1 MTVNM
6 SIEGN
11 SKPMMA
17 AESMVPDS
25 SSIVEEI
32 GRGDLCLQNLKNR
45 KLGTDTP
52 IEGTA
57 EPIVST
63 PVLRS
68 GSMPGTPGRRTTPKI
83 AGLRATFER
92 AVSDGSVQPLRSPG
106 RLEKSRSLEQAREQD
121 LQAVRAKDE
130 EIEKLKAKLEQE
142 TGLRH
147 EFEDKYKRL
156 QAESARWE
164 AQRARQEIEWRG
176 ELERHM
182 LERDKAQDEFIEIKR
197 QLLSLK
203 RSISLST
210 RLGNQVPDS
219 DFTSEMQHLYH
230 ELQNWVVN
238 SSRRVK
244 TTKSATDMLACVEGI
259 VEPMHVEYLQALFR
273 NWNPTMKL
281 PLLQAVTI
289 YYFRDVWNDP
299 LLFGLPTWR
308 NGVQEAA
315 EIFKTVLPLPAYNKW
330 QAVTLDTLKQN
341 ADIKESVDLAAKKLT
356 GTICTILG
364 ALTGAEES
372 SVMETSLNVIV
383 RRAISLS
390 HVFSVQ
396 QRAHYQFILPQPGTP
411 FDPAKMDDTSLEA
424 CSPSHAISCATFP
437 LVVKHNEGLE
447 EGVPSMS
454 IVVKAKVLCCPW

>member
-1 MTVNM
+1 MTM
-6 SIEGN
+6 ETSIEGDP
-11 SKPMMA
+11 KPMMA
-17 AESMVPDS
+17 AESMVRDS
-25 SSIVEEI
+25 IIEEI
-32 GRGDLCLQNLKNR
+32 GRGNLCSQDLKNR
-45 KLGTDTP
+45 NLGTDTP
-52 IEGTA
+52 IEDTVEA
-57 EPIVST
+57 VVST

-68 GSMPGTPGRRTTPKI
+68 GSIPGTPGWRTTPKI

-106 RLEKSRSLEQAREQD
+106 RSEKSRSLEQAREQD

-130 EIEKLKAKLEQE
+130 EIEQLKAKLEQE
-142 TGLRH
+142 KGVRQ
-147 EFEDKYKRL
+147 EFEDKYRRL
-156 QAESARWE
+156 QGESARWE
-164 AQRARQEIEWRG
+164 SQRDRQENEWRG
-176 ELERHM
+176 ELDRHM

-219 DFTSEMQHLYH
+219 DFTAEMQHLYH

-238 SSRRVK
+238 SFRRVK
-244 TTKSATDMLACVEGI
+244 TTKSTTEMLACVESF
-259 VEPMHVEYLQALFR
+259 VEPMNLEYLQALLR
-273 NWNPTMKL
+273 NWNPTIKL
-281 PLLQAVTI
+281 PILQAITI
-289 YYFRDVWNDP
+289 YYFMHIWTHP
-299 LLFGLPTWR
+299 LLFGLPNWETR
-308 NGVQEAA
+308 VQEAA
-315 EIFKTVLPLPAYNKW
+315 EIFKTILPLPAYNKW

-341 ADIKESVDLAAKKLT
+341 ADIKESVELAARNLT

-364 ALTGAEES
+364 ALTGVEES
-372 SVMETSLNVIV
+372 SAMEASLNVIV
-383 RRAISLS
+383 RRAVSLS

-424 CSPSHAISCATFP
+424 CSPAHAISCATFP
-437 LVVKHNEGLE
+437 LVIKHNEGLE

-454 IVVKAKVLCCPW
+454 IVVKAKVLCCP